1 MPYKFNVNILNFPDY
16 VACSNFFLNVGVFSM
31 ILDLF
36 TFVPP
41 GSQRTLLV
49 NPADANQ
56 WSLPKTR
63 QWQGKKKKL
72 AWANC
77 CSIHGLTSYTSS
89 PGVRYFPNF
98 SDAFWS
104 PTLHLYPNVVPLF
117 SNYIH
122 LVFIDLI
129 GESFWVCLFYIFGS
143 YRTYWPWSS
152 RNYLL
157 LDHFS
162 HILV

>member
-1 MPYKFNVNILNFPDY
+1 MSLVWYWTCLPLFPRK
-16 VACSNFFLNVGVFSM
+16 SKN
-31 ILDLF
+31 
-36 TFVPP
+36 PP
-41 GSQRTLLV
+41 CKSSWRQPV
-49 NPADANQ
+49 IPAKNKPMAG
-56 WSLPKTR
+56 K
-63 QWQGKKKKL
+63 KKKKL

-89 PGVRYFPNF
+89 TGVHYFLNF

-129 GESFWVCLFYIFGS
+129 GESFWVCLFYIFAS